1 MHPYLSISGDKT
13 VLFVSDLHIDSSG
26 REETEKIKQVI
37 EAVNPDFIFIAGDLF
52 NIAFGWMR
60 SAEYDNFGFINYLEK
75 WSKSGE
81 RRVIWLEGNHEFGL
95 KYLKDTI
102 DVVEKELIL
111 NLGSRKIYLAHG
123 DLINR
128 SDIKYQIFR
137 FLTKNRVIV
146 FAARFIPHRLLFM
159 LASIIIDKNLTA
171 DCNDLPER
179 TREFAKDCFKKG
191 FDIVI
196 LGHTH
201 KADVYIEDKH
211 CYYNIGN
218 FMEHKDYLVYKN
230 EKFSA
235 DRYI

>member
-26 REETEKIKQVI
+26 REETEKVKQVI
-37 EAVNPDFIFIAGDLF
+37 ETVNPDFIFIAGDLF

-60 SAEYDNFGFINYLEK
+60 SAVYDNFGFINYLEK

-81 RRVIWLEGNHEFGL
+81 RKVIWLEGNHEFGL
-95 KYLKDTI
+95 KYLKGTI
-102 DVVEKELIL
+102 NVVEKELIL
-111 NLGSRKIYLAHG
+111 KLGSRKIYLAHG
-123 DLINR
+123 DLIDRN
-128 SDIKYQIFR
+128 DIKYQIFR
-137 FLTKNRVIV
+137 FLTKNRLSI
-146 FAARFIPHRLLFM
+146 FAARLIPYKLLFM
-159 LASIIIDKNLTA
+159 LASVIDKNLTA
-171 DCNDLPER
+171 DYTDLPER
-179 TREFAKDCFKKG
+179 TREFAKDYFKKG
-191 FDIVI
+191 FDLVI

-201 KADVYIEDKH
+201 KADICREDKH

-230 EKFSA
+230 GKFSA

>member
-1 MHPYLSISGDKT
+1 MHPYLSINGDKT

-26 REETEKIKQVI
+26 REETEKIKRVI

-60 SAEYDNFGFINYLEK
+60 PAVYDNFGFIKYLEK
-75 WSKSGE
+75 WSKSGK
-81 RRVIWLEGNHEFGL
+81 RKVIWLEGNHEFGL
-95 KYLKDTI
+95 KYLKSTI
-102 DVVEKELIL
+102 NIVEKELIL

-159 LASIIIDKNLTA
+159 LASIIDKSLTA

-179 TREFAKDCFKKG
+179 TREFAKDYFKKG

-196 LGHTH
+196 LAHTH
-201 KADVYIEDKH
+201 KADVCIGDKH

-218 FMEHKDYLVYKN
+218 FMKDKDYLVYKN
-230 EKFSA
+230 ERFSA